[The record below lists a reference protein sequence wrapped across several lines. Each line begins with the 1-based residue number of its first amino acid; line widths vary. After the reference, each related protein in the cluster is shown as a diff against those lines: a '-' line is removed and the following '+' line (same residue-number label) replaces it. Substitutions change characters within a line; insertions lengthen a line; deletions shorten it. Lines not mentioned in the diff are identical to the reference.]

1 METNLRKVWANGL
14 FILLSLSLFHSC
26 QTTPSVYS
34 HPLKL
39 EKVQQ
44 LVLTTKTDRVSFE
57 ERIKKNILPPF
68 LVSQALIR
76 VDGEIAVDYF
86 LDLEH
91 DAPRIHYF
99 SDSKEIR
106 FTGGPIRVKKPLILS
121 SKVFI
126 VEKGIWVN
134 EEKEAR
140 LILEHLTDRLSGF
153 GEAWLKDEMI
163 RTNAENSLRDFLLRF
178 AKENGVS
185 AERAAIHIRR

>member
-1 METNLRKVWANGL
+1 MRFSNKTTQAGIVS
-14 FILLSLSLFHSC
+14 ILSASFFFHSC
-26 QTTPSVYS
+26 RTTPAIHAY
-34 HPLKL
+34 PLKL

-91 DAPRIHYF
+91 DAPRVQF
-99 SDSKEIR
+99 NPESKEIR
-106 FTGGPIRVKKPLILS
+106 FTGGPIRVKRPLIVS

-140 LILEHLTDRLSGF
+140 LILEHLTDRLAGF
-153 GEAWLKDEMI
+153 GEAWLKDETV
-163 RTNAENSLRDFLLRF
+163 RTNAEHSLR
-178 AKENGVS
+178 
-185 AERAAIHIRR
+185 

>member
-1 METNLRKVWANGL
+1 MKSNAQKTFSGVLC
-14 FILLSLSLFHSC
+14 ILAGFFFFHSC
-26 QTTPSVYS
+26 KTSPAIYAY
-34 HPLKL
+34 PLKL

-44 LVLTTKTDRVSFE
+44 LVLTTKTDRISFE

-76 VDGEIAVDYF
+76 VDGEITVDYF

-91 DAPRIHYF
+91 DAAKIQFHPE
-99 SDSKEIR
+99 SKEIR
-106 FTGGPIRVKKPLILS
+106 FTGGPIRAKRPLIVS

-140 LILEHLTDRLSGF
+140 LILEHLTDRLTGF
-153 GEAWLKDEMI
+153 GEAWLKDEAI
-163 RTNAENSLRDFLLRF
+163 RTNAEHSLHDFLLRF
-178 AKENGVS
+178 ARENGVS